1 MFAVAENRHKTLQ
14 TGRVT
19 ERQDLS
25 AIERVRTP
33 ELDILDELEPALKSR
48 VRGYADRVTAIQSFV
63 GEAAARRAEGTGSPS
78 FVQNMF
84 AGRRASVPV
93 TSTRLFLTASLVI
106 YIAPIA
112 AWLWFGSPYR
122 WWGYVL
128 VGFGVAYCGMG
139 VEYVLWLMAPES
151 PPTGLPTVRRLLVLA
166 ATSAAL
172 TAVVVWRG
180 EHPGMWEVITVE
192 GGLFSLPCEIGVT
205 LQRRRGVQGQ
215 LDQLQTLALDL
226 VDLLHMVNRAALEGA
241 NPPETLV
248 KQLEVSAKR
257 ALAASE
263 RTALRWRSERQVWS
277 WIRGSGGSVAA
288 GLRWHKRL
296 VIMPAAD
303 ASAELF
309 TSFGYG
315 LAAAAAGD
323 WKSLMFES
331 APSAA
336 QSFWQRYR
344 GRLAVAVVLGAV
356 TAATY
361 AFPHLLASA
370 DETRLRGLLML
381 TAVFSLISSPTDTF
395 GRAYDALG
403 NLFSASGITPRR

>member
-1 MFAVAENRHKTLQ
+1 MFA
-14 TGRVT
+14 
-19 ERQDLS
+19 
-25 AIERVRTP
+25 
-33 ELDILDELEPALKSR
+33 
-48 VRGYADRVTAIQSFV
+48 RG
-63 GEAAARRAEGTGSPS
+63 
-78 FVQNMF
+78 
-84 AGRRASVPV
+84 RASIPV

-106 YIAPIA
+106 YIVPIA
-112 AWLWFGSPYR
+112 AWFWFGHYG

-128 VGFGVAYCGMG
+128 FGFGVAYCGMA

-151 PPTGLPTVRRLLVLA
+151 PPTGLPAARRLLVLA

-180 EHPGMWEVITVE
+180 ERPGMWEVITVE
-192 GGLFSLPCEIGVT
+192 GGLFFLPCEIGVT

-226 VDLLHMVNRAALEGA
+226 VDLLHLVNRAALEGA

-263 RTALRWRSERQVWS
+263 RAALRWRSERQVWS

-296 VIMPAAD
+296 VIMPTPD

-323 WKSLMFES
+323 WKSLMFEP
-331 APSAA
+331 APSAT

-361 AFPHLLASA
+361 AFPNLLPSA
-370 DETRLRGLLML
+370 AETQLRD
-381 TAVFSLISSPTDTF
+381 F
-395 GRAYDALG
+395 
-403 NLFSASGITPRR
+403 